1 MTRHL
6 THHRAIALVFAVH
19 GAVAG
24 TLTTCI
30 PWLSSHYHLSPG
42 LLGMV
47 LFCPPVGAFV
57 AMPMASRLAH
67 RLGGRRT
74 VRLLIALWCV
84 LLPLP
89 VLAPSPPFLFG
100 AFLLFGAG
108 AGISDV
114 VMNAHAVSVEHRL
127 GRSIISGLHGLWCV
141 GSLLAGGLGILA
153 AHYRIGARPHLLAT
167 AALLLAVALVAG
179 RGLAPDGTSA
189 AGAPAPRRFSLP
201 TRAILG
207 IGVVGFFGT
216 FTEGAS
222 TNWAGVYVTKVA
234 GAGPGGAALAFTLFA
249 SCMAATRLL
258 GDRFVRRFGAVAV
271 VRAGGG
277 LAAAGGAVMV
287 SARTPW
293 LCMVG
298 LAMIGIGI
306 AVVVPLV
313 FAAAGRTGASAGEGV
328 AGVATITYLSGLIA
342 PAATGWTAG
351 AFSYPAAFGLVTVM
365 AALMA
370 LLAGALRPRSGAE
383 AGTGAGGTVAARSAN
398 SEAPPVAACP

>member
-30 PWLSSHYHLSPG
+30 PWLSSHHHLSPG

-47 LFCPPVGAFV
+47 LFCPPIGAFV

-67 RLGGRRT
+67 HLGGRRT
-74 VRLLIALWCV
+74 ARLLIALWCV

-89 VLAPSPPFLFG
+89 ALAPSVPFLFG

-108 AGISDV
+108 AGVSDV
-114 VMNAHAVSVEHRL
+114 VMNAHAVSLERQL

-153 AHYRIGARPHLLAT
+153 ARYHIGARAHLLAT
-167 AALLLAVALVAG
+167 AAVLLAVALVAG
-179 RGLAPDGTSA
+179 RGLAPDRPVVT
-189 AGAPAPRRFSLP
+189 GAPAPRRFSLP
-201 TRAILG
+201 TKAILG
-207 IGVVGFFGT
+207 IGVIGFFGT
-216 FTEGAS
+216 FAEGAT
-222 TNWAGVYVTKVA
+222 TNWAGVYVIKVA
-234 GAGPGGAALAFTLFA
+234 DGGPGAAALAFTLFT
-249 SCMAATRLL
+249 SCMAGTRLV
-258 GDRFVRRFGAVAV
+258 GDRFIRRFGAVPV
-271 VRAGGG
+271 VRTGGS
-277 LAAAGGAVMV
+277 LAALGGVVMV
-287 SARTPW
+287 LARTPW
-293 LCMVG
+293 LCMAG
-298 LAMIGIGI
+298 LALIGTGV

-342 PAATGWTAG
+342 PAAIGWTAG
-351 AFSYPAAFGLVTVM
+351 AFSYPAAFGLITAM

-370 LLAGALRPRSGAE
+370 LLAGALRPRA
-383 AGTGAGGTVAARSAN
+383 GAGGTVVARSAN

>member
-47 LFCPPVGAFV
+47 LFCPPIGAFV

-74 VRLLIALWCV
+74 LRLLIALWCV

-89 VLAPSPPFLFG
+89 ALAPSPPFLFG

-114 VMNAHAVSVEHRL
+114 VMNAHGVSVERQL

-153 AHYRIGARPHLLAT
+153 ADYRVGARTHLLAT
-167 AALLLAVALVAG
+167 AAVLLAVALIAG
-179 RGLAPDGTSA
+179 RGLAPDGPTA
-189 AGAPAPRRFSLP
+189 TGAPAPRRFSLP
-201 TRAILG
+201 TKAILG

-216 FTEGAS
+216 FAEGAT
-222 TNWAGVYVTKVA
+222 TNWAGVYVIKVA
-234 GAGPGGAALAFTLFA
+234 DAGPGAAALAFTVFT
-249 SCMAATRLL
+249 SCMAGTRLV
-258 GDRFVRRFGAVAV
+258 GDRFIRRFGAVAV
-271 VRAGGG
+271 VRTGGSLAALGG
-277 LAAAGGAVMV
+277 LVMV

-298 LAMIGIGI
+298 LALIGIGI

-351 AFSYPAAFGLVTVM
+351 ALSYPAAFCLVTVM

-370 LLAGALRPRSGAE
+370 LLAGALRPRGS
-383 AGTGAGGTVAARSAN
+383 TGSTVVARAAN
-398 SEAPPVAACP
+398 SEPPAVAACP